1 MGPDPAAREG
11 GFVYAVGREKIREF
25 AVAIG
30 ETHPLHRDLD
40 AARRAGYRDLVA
52 PPMMVSVYAG
62 PVFRE
67 LLWSPG
73 LGVDRRMTVHGA
85 QRFEW
90 PELVIAG
97 DEVTTVAELRGQELR
112 GANRF
117 IDIETR
123 SVNQDATVVTIGV
136 WTIIVRPSPPVGGID
151 SNL

>member
-1 MGPDPAAREG
+1 MGPELTTPKG
-11 GFVYAVGREKIREF
+11 GFIYAVGREKIREF
-25 AVAIG
+25 ALATG

-67 LLWSPG
+67 LLWSPR

-90 PELVIAG
+90 RALVIAG
-97 DEVTTVAELRGQELR
+97 DEVTTVAELRGEELR
-112 GANRF
+112 GSNRF
-117 IDIETR
+117 IEIETR

-136 WTIIVRPSPPVGGID
+136 WTVIVRRSPPVGRID
-151 SNL
+151 

>member
-1 MGPDPAAREG
+1 MGSELTAREG

-25 AVAIG
+25 ALATG
-30 ETHPLHRDLD
+30 ETHPLYRDLD
-40 AARRAGYRDLVA
+40 AARRAGYPDLVA

-62 PVFRE
+62 PVFRD
-67 LLWSPG
+67 LLWSPE

-90 PELVIAG
+90 LALVIAG

-123 SVNQDATVVTIGV
+123 SVNQDAAVVTIGV
-136 WTIIVRPSPPVGGID
+136 WTVIVRTSPPVGRIH
-151 SNL
+151 